1 MRLNEII
8 WGERM
13 DGKEKKAE
21 ERPWHPSSIASGLV
35 ALEEQPLRSGVID
48 QCVESPRALVPMA

>member
-35 ALEEQPLRSGVID
+35 ALEEQPLRSGVIIT
-48 QCVESPRALVPMA
+48 QA